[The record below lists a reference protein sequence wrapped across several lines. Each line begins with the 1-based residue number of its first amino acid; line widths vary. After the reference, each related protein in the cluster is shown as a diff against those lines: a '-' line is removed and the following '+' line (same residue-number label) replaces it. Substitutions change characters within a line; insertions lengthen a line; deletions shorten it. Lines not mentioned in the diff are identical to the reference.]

1 MTNNSPP
8 ALEGMGEFLKD
19 LTALAK
25 RKLAER
31 EAALNQ
37 QNENCGNGESRPQE
51 NISRKSEERTWTE
64 TVDYAA
70 GQKRIAELVNE
81 TQAGNLTGLDC
92 RECKNRGWFLR
103 VREDGSRYTE
113 ECRCMTAR
121 RNLYRI
127 RASGLE
133 DMMGRYTFAAW
144 QTPEPWQRAILDKAK
159 AYAEEPEGWFAV
171 CGRSGTG
178 KTHLCTAICG
188 NLLNSGMEVRYLLWR
203 DTIPKL
209 KAAVKDP
216 EEYRRIMEPLKTV
229 RCLYIDDLFKT
240 GKGQPPT
247 AADVNA
253 AFELLNYRYNNRNL
267 LTVISSELSVDEI
280 SEIDEAV
287 GSRIFERTRER
298 QNYYDLRGRRNWRL
312 KEHG

>member
-1 MTNNSPP
+1 MN
-8 ALEGMGEFLKD
+8 A
-19 LTALAK
+19 
-25 RKLAER
+25 
-31 EAALNQ
+31 NQ
-37 QNENCGNGESRPQE
+37 RGTMDGF
-51 NISRKSEERTWTE
+51 
-64 TVDYAA
+64 
-70 GQKRIAELVNE
+70 
-81 TQAGNLTGLDC
+81 DC
-92 RECKNRGWFLR
+92 PDCLNRGWFLR
-103 VREDGSRYTE
+103 VREDGSRYNE
-113 ECRCMTAR
+113 ECQCMVLR

-159 AYAEEPEGWFAV
+159 AYAENPEGWFAV

-188 NLLNSGMEVRYLLWR
+188 ELLNSGVEVRYLLWR

-209 KAAVKDP
+209 KAAVKEP

-229 RCLYIDDLFKT
+229 KCLYIDDLFKS
-240 GKGQPPT
+240 GKGSSPT

-267 LTVISSELSVDEI
+267 LTLISSELSVDEI

-287 GSRIFERTRER
+287 GSQIYERTKKRK
-298 QNYYDLRGRRNWRL
+298 NYFDLRGRQNWRL
-312 KEHG
+312 RDNE